1 MSKPGNL
8 LNPNLL
14 PEKATSFEA
23 GTDIRMFSNRLR
35 FEGTYYVVENRNQI
49 LNVPLAASTGFNNV
63 QINAGLLQSKGV
75 EFLLGVT
82 PVKTQNWNWDLNLNF
97 TKNDTWIRELTEDVD
112 FIEFWDQGRVKNI
125 GYAKDKK
132 LGRNGRIGNLYSRRV
147 KRVTDETS
155 PYYGYPLLSTGME
168 VEWQGEEEYSLVGNY
183 NPDFIL
189 GLQTS
194 VSFKNFTLN
203 MTFDWRHGG
212 QYVSQTYRYLSESL
226 QTQSWLDELVNPGEL
241 GGAPSPELRQWV
253 VENKDKLLLSN
264 RLRPVGGPTPEYG
277 GFPESYSGYTVYDG
291 VFAPG
296 VQGHYDE
303 NGKFILEN
311 ENLGDEG
318 TVIIPYAL
326 SYPWDIGE
334 TNMFDADYIKLR
346 EISLSYKLPNKI
358 AQKMRMRDVNLSI
371 YSRNIMLWTK
381 DSSLRVDP
389 ERAYQAGSGGFLQG
403 VERYNVEPWVVPI
416 GFKLDLI
423 F

>member
-1 MSKPGNL
+1 M
-8 LNPNLL
+8 
-14 PEKATSFEA
+14 
-23 GTDIRMFSNRLR
+23 
-35 FEGTYYVVENRNQI
+35 
-49 LNVPLAASTGFNNV
+49 
-63 QINAGLLQSKGV
+63 
-75 EFLLGVT
+75 
-82 PVKTQNWNWDLNLNF
+82 
-97 TKNDTWIRELTEDVD
+97 
-112 FIEFWDQGRVKNI
+112 
-125 GYAKDKK
+125 
-132 LGRNGRIGNLYSRRV
+132 
-147 KRVTDETS
+147 
-155 PYYGYPLLSTGME
+155 
-168 VEWQGEEEYSLVGNY
+168 
-183 NPDFIL
+183 
-189 GLQTS
+189 
-194 VSFKNFTLN
+194 
-203 MTFDWRHGG
+203 
-212 QYVSQTYRYLSESL
+212 
-226 QTQSWLDELVNPGEL
+226 
-241 GGAPSPELRQWV
+241 
-253 VENKDKLLLSN
+253 
-264 RLRPVGGPTPEYG
+264 
-277 GFPESYSGYTVYDG
+277 
-291 VFAPG
+291 
-296 VQGHYDE
+296 QGHYDE